1 VSTHSH
7 ALAPSPSARPVR
19 GPSAYG
25 GGFRRF
31 VQLTWLIA
39 VTDFR
44 LTYFGS
50 MLGYLWSLAR
60 PLLLFGVLYVVFS
73 EIVRFG
79 DDIESYPVVL
89 LLNIV
94 LFTFFAEAT
103 QNSVQSVVNRENL
116 VRKMQF
122 PRMVIPLSTVLTA
135 AFNLVLN
142 LLAVFVFV
150 LAYGIEPR
158 WTWLLLPLLLLPLV
172 ALTAATAML
181 LSSLYVRFR
190 DVAPI
195 WGVFSQLLFWGTP
208 IFYTIEVV
216 PESVRRAL
224 LLNPLADILEQARAW
239 VIDPAAPAAVEA
251 IGGGGWLLLP
261 IGILIGV
268 CALGLWVFEHE
279 APRIAERL

>member
-7 ALAPSPSARPVR
+7 ALTPSPSARPVR

-25 GGFRRF
+25 GGGRRF
-31 VQLTWLIA
+31 LHLTWLIA
-39 VTDFR
+39 LTEFR

-50 MLGYLWSLAR
+50 MLGYFWSLAR
-60 PLLLFGVLYVVFS
+60 PLLLFGVLYLVFS

-79 DDIESYPVVL
+79 ENIPSYPVVL

-94 LFTFFAEAT
+94 LFSFFAEAT

-116 VRKMQF
+116 VRKMHF
-122 PRMVIPLSTVLTA
+122 PRMVIPLATVLTA
-135 AFNLVLN
+135 AFNLALN

-158 WTWLLLPLLLLPLV
+158 WTWLLLPLLLIPLV
-172 ALTAATAML
+172 ALTAGAAML

-190 DVAPI
+190 DVSPI
-195 WGVFSQLLFWGTP
+195 WGVFSQLLFWGSP
-208 IFYTIEVV
+208 VFYTIEVA
-216 PESVRRAL
+216 PDGVRRAL
-224 LLNPLADILEQARAW
+224 LLNPLADILEQARRW
-239 VIDPAAPAAVEA
+239 VIDPAAPTAVEA
-251 IGGGGWLLLP
+251 IGGWGWLLAP
-261 IGILIGV
+261 VAILVAV
-268 CALGLWVFEHE
+268 CALGLWVFDRE